1 MAGREAERLSNGS
14 RLADDFS
21 GLAASLAKG
30 AGGADSEP
38 AVRRVEVL
46 KDNTCDSWLQRD
58 SSAEYEEHKKSD

>member
-1 MAGREAERLSNGS
+1 MDGRGEERAWGVAGREAERLSNGS

-38 AVRRVEVL
+38 AVRRVQVL
-46 KDNTCDSWLQRD
+46 QDKTS
-58 SSAEYEEHKKSD
+58 EP